1 MENFIVY
8 ARKYRPDKFDTVVG
22 QEAITS
28 TLKNAIKTNHL
39 AQAYLFC
46 GPRGVGKTTC
56 ARILA
61 KTINCQ
67 NLTDDTEA
75 CGECESCQAFDSSRS
90 YNIHELDAA
99 SNNKV
104 DDIRTLTDQVKIPP
118 QVGQY
123 SVYIIDEVHM
133 LSTSAFNAFLKTLE
147 EPPPHAVFIL
157 ATTEKQKIIPTI
169 LSRCQIFDF
178 HRITI
183 DDIVKRLMFVAEKE
197 NIEAEQ
203 EALQVI
209 AQKSDGAMRDALS
222 ILDQIVSYTGKEI
235 SYANVIENL
244 NVLDYEYYLNATDAF
259 LSGDMSAALLLFNDV
274 LEKGFDAH
282 NFIAGLSS
290 HFRNLLVCKDEVT
303 LKLVE
308 AGAAIREKY
317 SEQTKRCPHAFLYRG
332 LEILS
337 AADINY
343 KSSKNQ
349 KLHVELAL
357 IRLAALNMDK
367 GEFTTDLNSEKEKNK
382 AGNAE
387 ADNDPRQGKDDG
399 KRINQDAGQPQ
410 VGSTA
415 KTTGAGRYSDESG
428 KMPPPKAEAAKHR
441 VENPEK
447 TGAKSGQTSS
457 RSFSIKDNMAKK
469 ENDAETNGLEDKPDD
484 YAPAD
489 EQVNDSDFDKD
500 KLLEAWVSFGDKIKS
515 GSPRMSSIIKA
526 MKPEIE
532 EKTNIVLLLSNKA
545 QKDYFDQKFKQ
556 ELVKHLVNE
565 LSNTKIRFITKV
577 NNDTGDSAPYT
588 DEEKLKHL
596 SEKNPAVDKLRKEF
610 GLEYD

>member
-1 MENFIVY
+1 MENFIVS
-8 ARKYRPDKFDTVVG
+8 ARKYRPVKFDTVVG

-28 TLKNAIKTNHL
+28 TLKNAIRTNHL

-67 NLTDDTEA
+67 DLGEDTEA
-75 CGECESCQAFDSSRS
+75 CGKCESCLAFDSSRS

-118 QVGQY
+118 QLGRY

-183 DDIVKRLMFVAEKE
+183 DHIVKRLMFVAGREGVE
-197 NIEAEQ
+197 VEQ

-222 ILDQIVSYTGKEI
+222 ILDQIVSYTGKKI
-235 SYANVIENL
+235 TYADVIENL
-244 NVLDYEYYLNATDAF
+244 NVLDYEYYLKATDAF
-259 LSGDMSAALLLFNDV
+259 LSGDVSSAMLLFNDV
-274 LEKGFDAH
+274 LEKGFDGH

-290 HFRNLLVCKDEVT
+290 HFRNLLVCRDEAT

-308 AGAAIREKY
+308 AGSAIRDRY
-317 SEQTKRCPHAFLYRG
+317 REQTLRCPLSFLYRG
-332 LEILS
+332 LDILS
-337 AADINY
+337 SADIHF

-349 KLHVELAL
+349 KLHVELSL
-357 IRLAALNMDK
+357 IRLSAL
-367 GEFTTDLNSEKEKNK
+367 K
-382 AGNAE
+382 AGT
-387 ADNDPRQGKDDG
+387 DSPGGKPEPGEGDKQDLSRGEKKAPGPKTKVETG
-399 KRINQDAGQPQ
+399 KLKAP
-410 VGSTA
+410 A
-415 KTTGAGRYSDESG
+415 KTEERPQAS
-428 KMPPPKAEAAKHR
+428 AA
-441 VENPEK
+441 
-447 TGAKSGQTSS
+447 
-457 RSFSIKDNMAKK
+457 RSFSIRDNLKK
-469 ENDAETNGLEDKPDD
+469 QQEAENVEKVDEKTDKYGRDD
-484 YAPAD
+484 EEAAD
-489 EQVNDSDFDKD
+489 NRFGMDE
-500 KLLEAWVSFGDKIKS
+500 LIGAWNSFGDQVKS
-515 GSPRMSSIIKA
+515 GNARMSSIIKA
-526 MKPEIE
+526 MNPVIE
-532 EKTNIVLLLSNKA
+532 DETSIVLELSNKA
-545 QKDYFDQKFKQ
+545 QKDYFDRKYKQ
-556 ELVKHLVNE
+556 DLVKHLVSE
-565 LSNTKIRFITKV
+565 LSNSKIRFLTRVSDKQ
-577 NNDTGDSAPYT
+577 DEQTPYT
-588 DEEKLKHL
+588 DEEKFKHL
-596 SEKNPAVDKLRKEF
+596 SGKNPSLDKLKDEL